1 MPARHESKNSPG
13 DIPFMTDL
21 KQLVLASNS
30 AGKVREFTALF
41 APLGIT
47 IIPQGDLGIA
57 AAEEPYFTFIE
68 NALTKAR
75 HATKESNLPA
85 LADDSGICIAALDG
99 RPGVRSARYAGEEA
113 SDANN
118 NAKVIAELKGIS
130 DRRAHYVCALVFI
143 RHALDPE
150 PVIVQTQ
157 WHGELID
164 VPQGNAGFGY
174 DPHFWIPS
182 LGKTAAELDPIEK
195 NRVSHRGQALRD
207 LLRILAP

>member
-1 MPARHESKNSPG
+1 MA
-13 DIPFMTDL
+13 DL

-47 IIPQGDLGIA
+47 IIPQGDIGIG
-57 AAEEPYFTFIE
+57 AAEEPYFTFVE

-75 HATKESNLPA
+75 HASTESNLPA
-85 LADDSGICIAALDG
+85 LADDSGICIAALG
-99 RPGVRSARYAGEEA
+99 GKPGVRSARYAGAES
-113 SDANN
+113 SDASN
-118 NAKVIAELKGIS
+118 NAKVIAELRGIA

-157 WHGELID
+157 WHGELIEL
-164 VPQGNAGFGY
+164 PCGAAGFGY

-182 LGKTAAELDPIEK
+182 LGKTAAELDAVEK
-195 NRVSHRGQALRD
+195 NNISHRGQALRD
-207 LLRILAP
+207 LIRILKS

>member
-1 MPARHESKNSPG
+1 
-13 DIPFMTDL
+13 MTDV

-41 APLGIT
+41 APLGIA

-57 AAEEPYFTFIE
+57 AAEEPYCTFVE

-75 HATKESNLPA
+75 HASEESNLPA

-113 SDANN
+113 NDANN
-118 NAKVIAELKGIS
+118 NAKVIAELRGIA

-164 VPQGNAGFGY
+164 APRGESGFGY
-174 DPHFWIPS
+174 DPHFFIPA
-182 LGKTAAELDPIEK
+182 LGKTAAELDPAEK
-195 NRVSHRGQALRD
+195 NKISHRGQALRQ
-207 LLRILAP
+207 LLAILTP

>member
-1 MPARHESKNSPG
+1 MPARYESKNSFG
-13 DIPFMTDL
+13 DTPLMTDL

-41 APLGIT
+41 APLGIA

-57 AAEEPYFTFIE
+57 AAEEPYCTFVE
-68 NALTKAR
+68 NALAKAR
-75 HATKESNLPA
+75 HASKESNLPA

-99 RPGVRSARYAGEEA
+99 KPGVRSARYSGAEA
-113 SDANN
+113 SDAKN
-118 NAKVIAELKGIS
+118 NAKVIAELRGIS

-164 VPQGNAGFGY
+164 MPRGESGFGY

-195 NRVSHRGQALRD
+195 NTISHRGQALRD

>member
-1 MPARHESKNSPG
+1 MNLKNSLG

-75 HATKESNLPA
+75 HASKESNLPA

-113 SDANN
+113 SDTNN

-150 PVIVQTQ
+150 PVIVQTK

-207 LLRILAP
+207 LLRILAS

>member
-1 MPARHESKNSPG
+1 
-13 DIPFMTDL
+13 MTDV

-41 APLGIT
+41 APLGIA

-57 AAEEPYFTFIE
+57 AAEEPYCTFVE

-75 HATKESNLPA
+75 HASKESNLPT

-113 SDANN
+113 NDANN
-118 NAKVIAELKGIS
+118 NAKVIAELHGIT

-164 VPQGNAGFGY
+164 APRGESGFGY
-174 DPHFWIPS
+174 DPHFFIPA
-182 LGKTAAELDPIEK
+182 LGKTAAELDPAEK
-195 NRVSHRGQALRD
+195 NNISHRGQALRQ
-207 LLRILAP
+207 LLAILSP

>member
-1 MPARHESKNSPG
+1 
-13 DIPFMTDL
+13 MTDL

-30 AGKVREFTALF
+30 AGKLREFTALF
-41 APLGIT
+41 APLGIA
-47 IIPQGDLGIA
+47 IIPQSELGIA
-57 AAEEPYFTFIE
+57 AADEPYFTFVE

-75 HATKESNLPA
+75 HASKESNLPA

-113 SDANN
+113 NDAQN
-118 NAKVIAELKGIS
+118 NAKAIAELHGIA

-143 RHALDPE
+143 RHVLDPE

-164 VPQGNAGFGY
+164 TPHGNAGFGY
-174 DPHFWIPS
+174 DPHFWIPA

-195 NRVSHRGQALRD
+195 NSISHRGQALRN
-207 LLRILAP
+207 LLRILSP

>member
-1 MPARHESKNSPG
+1 
-13 DIPFMTDL
+13 MTDV

-41 APLGIT
+41 APLGIA

-57 AAEEPYFTFIE
+57 AAEEPYFTFVE

-75 HATKESNLPA
+75 HASKESN

-113 SDANN
+113 NDVNN
-118 NAKVIAELKGIS
+118 NAKVIAELRGIA
-130 DRRAHYVCALVFI
+130 DRRAHYACALVFI

-164 VPQGNAGFGY
+164 APQGSAGFGY
-174 DPHFWIPS
+174 DPHFFIPA
-182 LGKTAAELDPIEK
+182 LGKTAAELDPAEK
-195 NRVSHRGQALRD
+195 NKISHRGQALRQ
-207 LLRILAP
+207 LLAILSP

>member
-1 MPARHESKNSPG
+1 
-13 DIPFMTDL
+13 MTDA
-21 KQLVLASNS
+21 KQLVFASNS

-57 AAEEPYFTFIE
+57 AAEEPYCTFVE

-75 HATKESNLPA
+75 HASQESNLPA
-85 LADDSGICIAALDG
+85 LADDSGICIAALSG
-99 RPGVRSARYAGEEA
+99 KPGVRSARYAGEEA

-118 NAKVIAELKGIS
+118 NAKVIAELKDIS

-157 WHGELID
+157 WHGEFVD
-164 VPQGNAGFGY
+164 VPRGIAGFGY
-174 DPHFWIPS
+174 DPHFFIPA
-182 LGKTAAELDPIEK
+182 LGKTAAELDPAEK
-195 NRVSHRGQALRD
+195 NKISHRGQALRQ
-207 LLRILAP
+207 LLGVLKP

>member
-1 MPARHESKNSPG
+1 MPTRYEFKNSIS
-13 DIPFMTDL
+13 DAPFMTDL

-30 AGKVREFTALF
+30 AGKVREFSALF
-41 APLGIT
+41 APLGIA

-57 AAEEPYFTFIE
+57 AADEPYFTFVE

-75 HATKESNLPA
+75 YASKESNLPA

-113 SDANN
+113 SDAQN
-118 NAKVIAELKGIS
+118 NAKVIAELRGIA

-150 PVIVQTQ
+150 PVIVQIQ
-157 WHGELID
+157 WHGEFMD

-174 DPHFWIPS
+174 DPHFFIPE
-182 LGKTAAELDPIEK
+182 LGKTAAELDPAEK
-195 NRVSHRGQALRD
+195 NNISHRGQALRQ
-207 LLRILAP
+207 LLAILSS

>member
-1 MPARHESKNSPG
+1 MQK
-13 DIPFMTDL
+13 
-21 KQLVLASNS
+21 LVLASNS

-41 APLGIT
+41 APLGIA

-57 AAEEPYFTFIE
+57 AAEEPYFTFVE

-75 HATKESNLPA
+75 HASKESHLPA

-99 RPGVRSARYAGEEA
+99 KPGVRSARYAGADSDDA
-113 SDANN
+113 SN
-118 NAKVIAELKGIS
+118 NAKVITELRGIA

-157 WHGELID
+157 WHGEFMD
-164 VPQGNAGFGY
+164 APRGNAGFGY
-174 DPHFWIPS
+174 DPHFFIPA
-182 LGKTAAELDPIEK
+182 LGKTAAELDPAEK
-195 NRVSHRGQALRD
+195 NAISHRGQALRQ
-207 LLRILAP
+207 LLAILSP

>member
-1 MPARHESKNSPG
+1 
-13 DIPFMTDL
+13 MTDV

-41 APLGIT
+41 APLGIA

-57 AAEEPYFTFIE
+57 AAEEPYCTFVE

-75 HATKESNLPA
+75 HASEESNLPA

-113 SDANN
+113 NDANN
-118 NAKVIAELKGIS
+118 NAKVIAELHGIT

-164 VPQGNAGFGY
+164 APRGESGFGY
-174 DPHFWIPS
+174 DPHFFIPA
-182 LGKTAAELDPIEK
+182 LGKTAAELDPAEK
-195 NRVSHRGQALRD
+195 NKISHRGQALRQ
-207 LLRILAP
+207 LLAILTP

>member
-1 MPARHESKNSPG
+1 MPARHESKNGFG
-13 DIPFMTDL
+13 DRQFMTDL

-30 AGKVREFTALF
+30 VGKVREFNALF

-57 AAEEPYFTFIE
+57 AAEEPYFTFVE

-75 HATKESNLPA
+75 HASKESNLPA

-99 RPGVRSARYAGEEA
+99 KPGVRSARYAGEEA
-113 SDANN
+113 SDVQN
-118 NAKVIAELKGIS
+118 NAKLIAELRGIS

-157 WHGELID
+157 WHGEWID

-174 DPHFWIPS
+174 DAHFWIPS
-182 LGKTAAELDPIEK
+182 LGMTAAELDPIEK
-195 NRVSHRGQALRD
+195 NRISHRGQALRD

>member
-1 MPARHESKNSPG
+1 
-13 DIPFMTDL
+13 MTDL

-41 APLGIT
+41 APLGIA

-57 AAEEPYFTFIE
+57 AAEEPYFTFVE

-75 HATKESNLPA
+75 HASKESHLPA

-99 RPGVRSARYAGEEA
+99 RPGVRSARYAGPD
-113 SDANN
+113 SDDANN

-157 WHGELID
+157 WHGEFMD
-164 VPQGNAGFGY
+164 APRGNAGFGY
-174 DPHFWIPS
+174 DPHFFIPA
-182 LGKTAAELDPIEK
+182 LGKTAAELDPAEK
-195 NRVSHRGQALRD
+195 NNISHRGQALRQ
-207 LLRILAP
+207 LLTILSS

>member
-1 MPARHESKNSPG
+1 
-13 DIPFMTDL
+13 MTDL

-30 AGKVREFTALF
+30 AGKVREFSALF
-41 APLGIT
+41 APLGIA

-57 AAEEPYFTFIE
+57 AAEEPYFTFVE

-75 HATKESNLPA
+75 HASKESNLPA

-118 NAKVIAELKGIS
+118 NAKVIAELKGVS

-174 DPHFWIPS
+174 DPHFWLPS

-195 NRVSHRGQALRD
+195 NRISHRGQALRD
-207 LLRILAP
+207 LLRILAL

>member
-1 MPARHESKNSPG
+1 MQK
-13 DIPFMTDL
+13 
-21 KQLVLASNS
+21 LVLASNS

-41 APLGIT
+41 APLGIA

-75 HATKESNLPA
+75 HASQESNLPA

-99 RPGVRSARYAGEEA
+99 KPGVRSARYSGLDS
-113 SDANN
+113 SDASN
-118 NAKVIAELKGIS
+118 NAQVITELRGIA

-157 WHGELID
+157 WHGEFMD
-164 VPQGNAGFGY
+164 APRGNAGFGY
-174 DPHFWIPS
+174 DPHFFIPA
-182 LGKTAAELDPIEK
+182 LGKTAAELDPAEK
-195 NRVSHRGQALRD
+195 NKISHRGQALRQ
-207 LLRILAP
+207 LLAILSP

>member
-1 MPARHESKNSPG
+1 MPARHESKNSLG

-30 AGKVREFTALF
+30 AGKVREFSALF
-41 APLGIT
+41 APLGIA

-57 AAEEPYFTFIE
+57 AAEEPYFTFVE

-75 HATKESNLPA
+75 HASMESNLPA

-118 NAKVIAELKGIS
+118 NAKVIAELKGVS

-157 WHGELID
+157 WHGEWID
-164 VPQGNAGFGY
+164 VPQGNSGFGY

-195 NRVSHRGQALRD
+195 NKISHRGQALRD

>member
-1 MPARHESKNSPG
+1 MPARHEFNNSIS
-13 DIPFMTDL
+13 DAPFMTDL

-30 AGKVREFTALF
+30 AGKVREFSALF

-57 AAEEPYFTFIE
+57 AAREPYFTFVE

-75 HATKESNLPA
+75 HASKESNLPA

-113 SDANN
+113 SDAQN
-118 NAKVIAELKGIS
+118 NAKVITELRDIP

-150 PVIVQTQ
+150 PVVVQTQ
-157 WHGELID
+157 WRGEFMD
-164 VPQGNAGFGY
+164 VPRGNTGFGY
-174 DPHFWIPS
+174 DPYFFIPE
-182 LGKTAAELDPIEK
+182 LGKTAAELDPAEK
-195 NRVSHRGQALRD
+195 NKISHRGQALRQ
-207 LLRILAP
+207 LLAILNP

>member
-1 MPARHESKNSPG
+1 MNLANYSGQHLYKPVA
-13 DIPFMTDL
+13 IPSMQ
-21 KQLVLASNS
+21 KLVLASNS

-41 APLGIT
+41 APLGIA

-57 AAEEPYFTFIE
+57 AAEEPYFTFVE

-75 HATKESNLPA
+75 HASKKSNLPA

-99 RPGVRSARYAGEEA
+99 KPGVRSARYAG
-113 SDANN
+113 SDSDDAKN
-118 NAKVIAELKGIS
+118 NATVIAELNDIS

-157 WHGELID
+157 WHGEFID
-164 VPQGNAGFGY
+164 APRGNAGFGY
-174 DPHFWIPS
+174 DPYFLIPA
-182 LGKTAAELDPIEK
+182 LGKTAAELDPAEK
-195 NRVSHRGQALRD
+195 NNISHRGQALRQ
-207 LLRILAP
+207 LLAILTP

>member
-1 MPARHESKNSPG
+1 MNSVNYSGQHLHNPVA
-13 DIPFMTDL
+13 IPSMQ
-21 KQLVLASNS
+21 KLVLASNS

-41 APLGIT
+41 APLGIA

-57 AAEEPYFTFIE
+57 AAEEPYFTFVE

-75 HATKESNLPA
+75 HASKESNLPA

-99 RPGVRSARYAGEEA
+99 KPGVRSARYAG
-113 SDANN
+113 SDGCDAQN
-118 NAKVIAELKGIS
+118 NAKVIAELRGIS

-157 WHGELID
+157 WHGEFMDFEQDWSFTFPNLFCRLF
-164 VPQGNAGFGY
+164 VFSQRRQVVWRCMCSCNCLTPPLPEFEC
-174 DPHFWIPS
+174 S
-182 LGKTAAELDPIEK
+182 
-195 NRVSHRGQALRD
+195 
-207 LLRILAP
+207 

>member
-1 MPARHESKNSPG
+1 
-13 DIPFMTDL
+13 MTDV

-41 APLGIT
+41 APLGIA

-57 AAEEPYFTFIE
+57 AAEEPYCTFVE

-75 HATKESNLPA
+75 HASKESNLPA

-113 SDANN
+113 SDTNN
-118 NAKVIAELKGIS
+118 NAKVIAELRGIV

-164 VPQGNAGFGY
+164 APQGSAGFGY
-174 DPHFWIPS
+174 DPHFYLPA
-182 LGKTAAELDPIEK
+182 LGKTAAELDPAEK
-195 NRVSHRGQALRD
+195 NKISHRGQALRQ
-207 LLRILAP
+207 LLAILSP